1 MSGIFLKGNLDFF
14 LISSTVEVGNL
25 VNQHPTGHIPNDVND
40 GKYLCLK
47 DMLLV
52 GAAPEVPQGPFHHMK
67 TPRHSVEFVQKIVD
81 SLSGNVGA
89 ETYYQH

>member
-1 MSGIFLKGNLDFF
+1 
-14 LISSTVEVGNL
+14 
-25 VNQHPTGHIPNDVND
+25 
-40 GKYLCLK
+40 
-47 DMLLV
+47 MLLV